1 VPWFGQKGEAS
12 PDPLKEAGNRA
23 AHFVDRLHSFTRQD
37 WATILE
43 AVGRA
48 TTANPSLMHNARDEI
63 LAKGRETGMQSVAE
77 LATKDLDISGL
88 LPPYPRPGQ
97 RESML
102 SVVTLVVT
110 AVLVRPLIDRKLFD
124 AFYQPYARLIPY
136 SEL

>member
-1 VPWFGQKGEAS
+1 
-12 PDPLKEAGNRA
+12 
-23 AHFVDRLHSFTRQD
+23 VDRLDRFTRQD

-48 TTANPSLMHNARDEI
+48 TMANPSLMHKSRDEI
-63 LAKGRETGMQSVAE
+63 LAKGRQTGMHDVAE
-77 LATKDLDISGL
+77 LATRDLDISGL
-88 LPPYPRPGQ
+88 LPPYPRPGE
-97 RESML
+97 RERML

-110 AVLVRPLIDRKLFD
+110 AVLVRPLIDRKHFD